1 MNPSS
6 VPPSRQR
13 LPAPRHAAPP
23 HRCAAA
29 APNPAP
35 LSAVAGGGRLLAALA
50 LLGALAGCTTPVV
63 DEADRL
69 ARAGRYEEAYARLDR
84 ALQDAP
90 HDAALRTAHA
100 RQRERVLAQALA
112 QAELALA
119 GGRLDQAQRLLERVR
134 TIDPATPRAAA
145 LDSQLDAARQARA
158 DAARQLAEQAR
169 QRAAARTAP
178 PPALPAALA
187 AAYQKPVT
195 LEFRE
200 APLRQV
206 FEALA
211 RSTGINV
218 VFDKDVRGDAK
229 LTVFLR
235 NVTLDE
241 ALRVVLATQ
250 ALDRKLLNDSTVLVY
265 PNTPAKQREHQELV
279 TRSLYL
285 RNAEAKALLPLVRTM
300 AKTRDLHADER
311 LNALVLRDTPEVVRQ
326 VEALLSAL
334 DLPEPEVLLAVEVLE
349 VATSRVEE
357 LGLSWPTE
365 LQYGL
370 PGASGQVA
378 LGERARFRAS
388 VANPALVATLRG
400 EDGASNLLAN
410 PSIRARNRE
419 KAKVQIG
426 EKLPVFSTTSVVN
439 AGVSTSVSYLDV
451 GLKLD
456 VEPSIQLDDE
466 VVIKVGLE
474 VSNLV
479 REVSGPQGALAYQ
492 LGSRSTATSLRLRDG
507 ETQVLAGLINDEDR
521 KRAVGVPGLAQLPLL
536 GRLFGVHGDT
546 RNKTEIVMLITPHI
560 VRRLTP
566 PGAAQA
572 TWPSGTDA
580 QPGAASLRLRPAAR
594 VGLAPARGAAAPG
607 TARAPADPPPGAE
620 PPSAEPAAA
629 GPRLLLAATREARV
643 GETVSVTLGNRGGA
657 TLSGELVFDA
667 QALQPAA
674 APASA
679 RTPGAPAEA
688 TPGRWPFTLPPGG
701 QQVLALRVLAAAAGQ
716 AQAIQV
722 AGLMADGDTPPQ
734 VDGEALVQVAEATPA
749 TAPAAPLPGERRP

>member
-1 MNPSS
+1 MNPLSALPLRPS
-6 VPPSRQR
+6 PPAPRR
-13 LPAPRHAAPP
+13 AAPGRWRAVALPAPRWRLPTA
-23 HRCAAA
+23 
-29 APNPAP
+29 
-35 LSAVAGGGRLLAALA
+35 LSTGLLLAALA
-50 LLGALAGCTTPVV
+50 ALTVLAGCATTVV

-69 ARAGRYEEAYARLDR
+69 ARAGRYEEAYARLER
-84 ALQDAP
+84 ALRDAP
-90 HDAALRTAHA
+90 DDAALRTAHA

-134 TIDPATPRAAA
+134 AIDPAAPRAAA
-145 LDSQLDAARQARA
+145 LAGQLDAARQARA
-158 DAARQLAEQAR
+158 DSARQLAEQAR
-169 QRAAARTAP
+169 QREAARTAPP

-187 AAYQKPVT
+187 AAFQKPVT

-211 RSTGINV
+211 RSTGVNV

-229 LTVFLR
+229 VTVFLR

-241 ALRVVLATQ
+241 ALRVILATQ

-326 VEALLSAL
+326 VESLLAAL

-357 LGLSWPTE
+357 LGLSWPAE
-365 LQYGL
+365 VQYGL
-370 PGASGQVA
+370 IGASGQVA
-378 LGERARFRAS
+378 LGDRASFRAS

-560 VRRLTP
+560 VRRLSP

-580 QPGAASLRLRPAAR
+580 QPGAASLRLRPTAR
-594 VGLAPARGAAAPG
+594 VGLAASRGAAAPSG
-607 TARAPADPPPGAE
+607 ARAPAD
-620 PPSAEPAAA
+620 EPAAEALPAPA

-643 GETVSVTLGNRGGA
+643 GETVSVTLGNRGSA

-667 QALQPAA
+667 QALQPAVA
-674 APASA
+674 GRA
-679 RTPGAPAEA
+679 PGAPAEPG
-688 TPGRWPFTLPPGG
+688 PGRWPFSLPPGG

-716 AQAIQV
+716 TQTLTV
-722 AGLMADGDTPPQ
+722 AGLTADGDAPPQ
-734 VDGEALVQVAEATPA
+734 VDGEAVVQVADA
-749 TAPAAPLPGERRP
+749 APGTGVGAPLPGERRP